1 MACAYSSCLVL
12 KNLNICKRVVF
23 QWFWF
28 PFLLYQNTSFIIL
41 FFLSVSTKEWQLE
54 SKSQEPNKLMQTN
67 IETTIK
73 LVTKVVITSGSY
85 QGSIRLVLPLVVIK
99 YQPCRI
105 LDTKN
110 VKLNI
115 KGAFTLGV
123 RDSSVE
129 QPNTMLVIQDLHL
142 LTMNI
147 YQ

>member
-28 PFLLYQNTSFIIL
+28 RFLLYQNTSFIIL
-41 FFLSVSTKEWQLE
+41 FFCQFQQKNGSLSPSHKNLINLNLWINIANRRNLCR
-54 SKSQEPNKLMQTN
+54 PN

-85 QGSIRLVLPLVVIK
+85 QGSIKLVLPWVVIK

-105 LDTKN
+105 LDTN
-110 VKLNI
+110 VRLNI

-123 RDSSVE
+123 KDSSVE
-129 QPNTMLVIQDLHL
+129 SPNTMLVI
-142 LTMNI
+142 
-147 YQ
+147 